1 MLPGR
6 LPSTSSAWRSS
17 RLSAPTWLE
26 RLAQQRLLS
35 LQEGEQGTKKL
46 KRAFPNAL
54 SLLKK
59 TCPSCLENSVNFSTY
74 HNLGQRGCVRTRLWA
89 KRHLALTGPGG
100 KHKLSAMRQGGPT
113 LRPQWSHG
121 SSSLPPIPRRPAHV
135 LS

>member
-26 RLAQQRLLS
+26 RLAQQRLLI
-35 LQEGEQGTKKL
+35 LQEGEQGIKKL
-46 KRAFPNAL
+46 KRALGNAL

-59 TCPSCLENSVNFSTY
+59 TCPSCLENSVNFSAY
-74 HNLGQRGCVRTRLWA
+74 HFLHQRGCVRTKGWA
-89 KRHLALTGPGG
+89 QRHLALTGPGG
-100 KHKLSAMRQGGPT
+100 KREQSALRQEGPT
-113 LRPQWSHG
+113 FSPQWSHG